1 MITENQDR
9 FVQMLNEPLTESG
22 SGLGAEG
29 QSPPAAGG
37 APAVVGQNPESGYI
51 QVTPEEKQA
60 VERVLYNFHIHRHLT
75 NHYHLN

>member
-22 SGLGAEG
+22 SALGAEG
-29 QSPPAAGG
+29 QSPPAAG
-37 APAVVGQNPESGYI
+37 APVGGGQNPESGYI

-60 VERVLYNFHIHRHLT
+60 VERVGNNFQIHWELIIV
-75 NHYHLN
+75 